1 MSVKLR
7 LRRTGANNAISFR
20 VVATDSRSP
29 RDGKNIE
36 TLGWYDP
43 KRAGKNCELN
53 VDRIKYWLSKGATAS
68 DTVASLLKKNQAKAK
83 QGA

>member
-1 MSVKLR
+1 MAVKIR
-7 LRRTGANNAISFR
+7 LRRVGANNAISFR
-20 VVATDSRSP
+20 IVVTDSRSP

-43 KRAGKNCELN
+43 KRAGKNCEL
-53 VDRIKYWLSKGATAS
+53 DAERIKYWIGKGAAAS
-68 DTVASLLKKNQAKAK
+68 DTVASLVKKSLAKAK